1 MKFAGFLLAFVI
13 VGQPLVDEDVLEP
26 SVQNEVDHAL
36 ARAEQVDCHASQ
48 SDARNDERLVSSL
61 REANGD
67 EAIHFFAT
75 NGLSKTEIA
84 IKLIS
89 LQKSDGRWLVGTNDV
104 TRVAVEILK
113 TL

>member
-1 MKFAGFLLAFVI
+1 MKGAGFCLALVL
-13 VGQPLVDEDVLEP
+13 VGQPLVDADVLEP

-36 ARAEQVDCHASQ
+36 ARAEQVDCFDASA
-48 SDARNDERLVSSL
+48 SRNDERLVSSL
-61 REANGD
+61 RGANGD
-67 EAIHFFAT
+67 EAIHPFTT

-89 LQKSDGRWLVGTNDV
+89 TQKADGRWLVGTNDV